1 MKSKSSTIS
10 EADGVG
16 NDKVLLSNPRQ
27 IKSPITVE
35 SKSSLPKL
43 SKELDNTNL
52 NFIQR
57 TLRSIAS
64 RVENGHVLSLE
75 EQRRRNL
82 DLLLKEEKPLNIKKL
97 LNSLLRKD
105 LNKEK
110 ITNRLSPLTNPFVS
124 ETF

>member
-1 MKSKSSTIS
+1 LKSKSSTIS